1 MAESETA
8 RALVVDDDLNVR
20 RFVSAALQTAG
31 LKVTATGS
39 GEEALRLAA
48 SRPDLIVLDVELPDL
63 SGREVCRRLKAADE
77 TAVIPVLM
85 LSGVYVDPAD
95 RSQALEDGSDAYLT
109 KPVTARELTATARA
123 LLRIASAERRTRE
136 HQQTEHALRRRVA
149 QSNFVLDVAHAITAS
164 LDVNTLLDRIVEQ
177 ASVLLDAPR
186 VSLAL
191 VERMEPTPLIRFVAA
206 RGLSRGFTESLRP
219 LHWRDGTTA
228 AAIHQ
233 RRPVWSADL
242 LQDPNFDLAPSTRT
256 LVASEGY
263 RAVLSVPLLA
273 HERPLGALVLYRD
286 EPGSF
291 SDDDVDVMQL
301 FAAQAAVAVEN
312 AALVRRAQSRAE
324 KLTALS
330 TLTRLI
336 TSAASSHEVFGAV
349 AEAAGRLLDARSSRV
364 WVDDPAAGV
373 LRAEGSYTTDPVIRA
388 ALDRVTEIPHGQGVT
403 AEVYASRAP
412 VFIPDLRTAP
422 NWLNPE
428 LVRLPN
434 VRFYAGIPLVAG
446 DHVVG
451 VLSVLFDAR
460 DEFSEEEKELA
471 RMLADHAAIAIRQA
485 QLYAEAN
492 RRRQDAERMAENL
505 ERSQSSLVKSE
516 RLRALG
522 EMAAGVA
529 HDFNNL
535 LSVILGRTELM
546 LRRVR
551 EADTSRDLDAVRR
564 AAQDGA
570 DTVRRIQEFTR
581 TRRTRTFERVD
592 LADVAREVIELTR
605 PRWELEAQAR
615 GVGYEFGVEGTAPPV
630 AGRPEELREVL
641 TNLITNAVDAM
652 PAGGVCRV
660 RIDAVDDWATLA
672 VTDTGIGMAEDM
684 RRRVFEPF
692 FTSKGPRGTG
702 LGLAVSWGIVTR
714 HGGTIEVE
722 STPGRGATFRL
733 RLPVPVTLP
742 DVVVGRPMTPAPR
755 PARLLLIE
763 DEAEVQAVLAEMLQ
777 EAGYRVIVAKDG
789 LEGLERCEREPVDVV
804 LSDISMPGISGWD
817 VAARLRARHPDIP
830 IGFVTG
836 WGDQLDPDRLAG
848 AGVAFVV
855 AKPFQAHDILR
866 HVAQAVLWPRGGA
879 PPRS

>member
-1 MAESETA
+1 MAESESA
-8 RALVVDDDLNVR
+8 RALVVDDDAHVR
-20 RFVSAALQTAG
+20 MFLCAALEKAG
-31 LKVTATGS
+31 FAVTSTGTAT
-39 GEEALRLAA
+39 EALRLAA
-48 SRPDLIVLDVELPDL
+48 ARPDLIVLDVGLPDF
-63 SGREVCRRLKAADE
+63 SGREVCRRLKSQEE
-77 TAVIPVLM
+77 TATVPILM
-85 LSGVYVDPAD
+85 LSGVYVDPSD

-109 KPVTARELTATARA
+109 KPVTARELTASARA
-123 LLRIASAERRTRE
+123 LLRTARAESRSREYQRTE
-136 HQQTEHALRRRVA
+136 DALRRRVA
-149 QSNFVLDVAHAITAS
+149 QSKFMLDVARAITSS
-164 LDVNTLLDRIVEQ
+164 LDVQPLLERIVEQ
-177 ASVLLDAPR
+177 ASLLLGASR

-191 VERMEPTPLIRFVAA
+191 LEGTDPTPLIRFAAA
-206 RGLSRGFTESLRP
+206 RGLSRAFTENLRP
-219 LHWRDGTTA
+219 LHWRDGTTPT
-228 AAIHQ
+228 AIHE

-242 LQDPNFDLAPSTRT
+242 LNDPQFDLSPTTRER
-256 LVASEGY
+256 VAAEGY

-273 HERPLGALVLYRD
+273 RERPLGALVLYRD
-286 EPGSF
+286 EAGPF
-291 SDDDVDVMQL
+291 TEDEVDVMQL

-312 AALVRRAQSRAE
+312 ASLYRRAQSRAD

-349 AEAAGRLLDARSSRV
+349 AQAAARLLDARSSQV

-373 LRAEGSYTTDPVIRA
+373 LRAEGSYTNDPLIRDG
-388 ALDRVTEIPHGQGVT
+388 LRRITEIPHGQGVT
-403 AEVYASRAP
+403 AHVYSSRAP
-412 VFIPDLRTAP
+412 VFISDLRTEP
-422 NWLNPE
+422 RWLNAA
-428 LVRLPN
+428 LVEATN

-451 VLSVLFDAR
+451 VLSVLFGAR
-460 DEFSEEEKELA
+460 AEFTDEEKELA

-485 QLYAEAN
+485 QLYAEAD
-492 RRRQDAERMAENL
+492 RRRQDAERMAANL
-505 ERSQSSLVKSE
+505 ERSQSSLVKTE

-551 EADTSRDLDAVRR
+551 EADTARDLEAVRR

-592 LADVAREVIELTR
+592 LADVAREVVELTR
-605 PRWELEAQAR
+605 PRWELEAQAK
-615 GVGYEFGVEGTAPPV
+615 GVTYDFTVQGLAPPV

-641 TNLITNAVDAM
+641 TNIITNAVDAM
-652 PAGGVCRV
+652 PAGGTCCVRV
-660 RIDAVDDWATLA
+660 STDEDWAVIA
-672 VTDTGIGMAEDM
+672 VSDTGIGMAEDM

-722 STPGRGATFRL
+722 SAPGQGTTFRV
-733 RLPVPVTLP
+733 RLPIPMTLP
-742 DVVVGRPMTPAPR
+742 DVVVGLPVTLAPR
-755 PARLLLIE
+755 SARLLLIE
-763 DEAEVQAVLAEMLQ
+763 DEPQVQAVLAEMLR
-777 EAGYRVIVAKDG
+777 EAGYIVAVAKDG
-789 LEGLERCEREPVDVV
+789 TEGLEHCEGASVDLV
-804 LSDISMPGISGWD
+804 LSDISMPGMSGWD
-817 VAARLRARHPDIP
+817 VAARLRARHPTIP

-836 WGDQLDPDRLAG
+836 WGDQLDPERLAR
-848 AGVAFVV
+848 AGVDFVV

-866 HVAQAVLWPRGGA
+866 HVAQAVMRPARET
-879 PPRS
+879 R